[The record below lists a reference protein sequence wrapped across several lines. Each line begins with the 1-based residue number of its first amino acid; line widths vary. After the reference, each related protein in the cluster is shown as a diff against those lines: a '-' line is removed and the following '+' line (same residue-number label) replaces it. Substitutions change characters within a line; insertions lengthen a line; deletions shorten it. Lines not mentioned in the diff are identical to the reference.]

1 MNRAR
6 SLKIVSR
13 TSRVTRWRLNTALE
27 QLNGTKCC
35 CFFCCDQKHKEYSVF
50 LLYCVVWVRK
60 GSQFRLRRNIGR
72 GEEGEDRETKRR
84 RRILKQIGLTIP
96 SLSEVSLEWLVII
109 CVLSL
114 SLSLSLSFFSL
125 CPSLLLPLQ
134 QTDTRHCR
142 NCLVVQGQTWKT
154 RRHYRYG
161 FLHHSKRL
169 FNYGLSILLLKI
181 ARLLSWPHVLKV
193 ALLSP
198 NPFSFPY

>member
-1 MNRAR
+1 MHYFLIFIFYFLNQWHLMNRAR
-6 SLKIVSR
+6 SSKIVSR

-35 CFFCCDQKHKEYSVF
+35 CFFCCDQKHKKYSVF

-109 CVLSL
+109 CALSL
-114 SLSLSLSFFSL
+114 SLSLFFLTLSLS
-125 CPSLLLPLQ
+125 LPLLFIPCHSAGVEEEQ
-134 QTDTRHCR
+134 LDG
-142 NCLVVQGQTWKT
+142 NC
-154 RRHYRYG
+154 
-161 FLHHSKRL
+161 
-169 FNYGLSILLLKI
+169 
-181 ARLLSWPHVLKV
+181 
-193 ALLSP
+193 
-198 NPFSFPY
+198 